1 MPNRIIK
8 ESTFTSDRIASL
20 TDFEF
25 RLWIGLITQADDA
38 GRGDARPAIIK
49 GRVFALRDRVTV
61 KDISSALCALAAAG
75 CVSLYTVGGKPYYEF
90 PSWTKHQRIRDCK
103 SRYPGPDEAN
113 DEIAQFT
120 QPAQQSAAICG
131 ELPQNAAL
139 IQSNPI
145 RIQSESESESEH
157 AQASAQVNAQDAFA
171 QFWNAYPN
179 HKDKKRAES
188 AFAKAIR
195 KVDLETMLAAIDA
208 QKRTDGWI
216 KENGRFI
223 PMPSTWLNGER
234 WNDDAKPSQKAYW
247 RTGRFAQTR
256 PEQPYEKDDLEMAER
271 LFAGKEQQ

>member
-75 CVSLYTVGGKPYYEF
+75 CVSLYMVGGKPYYEF

-103 SRYPGPDEAN
+103 SRYPGKDEAD
-113 DEIAQFT
+113 DEIAQFA
-120 QPAQQSAAICG
+120 QRAQQSAASCG

-145 RIQSESESESEH
+145 QSESKSESEYKH
-157 AQASAQVNAQDAFA
+157 AQASAHVNAQDAFA
-171 QFWNAYPN
+171 QFWDAYPN

-188 AFAKAIR
+188 AFAKAIQ
-195 KVDLETMLAAIDA
+195 KVDLEIMLTAIAA

-234 WNDDAKPSQKAYW
+234 WNDEAKPSKNW
-247 RTGRFAQTR
+247 RTGPYAQTR
-256 PEQPYEKDDLEMAER
+256 PEQTYEEDDLDMAER
-271 LFAGKEQQ
+271 MYAGKEQQ

>member
-103 SRYPGPDEAN
+103 SRYPGPDEA
-113 DEIAQFT
+113 DDGIAQFA

-139 IQSNPI
+139 IQSNP
-145 RIQSESESESEH
+145 IQSESESESEH

-234 WNDDAKPSQKAYW
+234 WNDDAKPDQKAYW

>member
-103 SRYPGPDEAN
+103 SRYPGPDES
-113 DEIAQFT
+113 DGEIAQIA
-120 QPAQQSAAICG
+120 QHAQQSAANCG
-131 ELPQNAAL
+131 EMPQNAAL

-145 RIQSESESESEH
+145 QSESESESESEH

-234 WNDDAKPSQKAYW
+234 WNDDAKPAQKAYW

>member
-103 SRYPGPDEAN
+103 SRYPGPDESD
-113 DEIAQFT
+113 DEIA

-145 RIQSESESESEH
+145 QSESESESESEH

-234 WNDDAKPSQKAYW
+234 WNDDAKPAQKAYW

>member
-1 MPNRIIK
+1 MLNNCSIQSKSNNP
-8 ESTFTSDRIASL
+8 
-20 TDFEF
+20 
-25 RLWIGLITQADDA
+25 
-38 GRGDARPAIIK
+38 
-49 GRVFALRDRVTV
+49 
-61 KDISSALCALAAAG
+61 
-75 CVSLYTVGGKPYYEF
+75 
-90 PSWTKHQRIRDCK
+90 TK
-103 SRYPGPDEAN
+103 
-113 DEIAQFT
+113 
-120 QPAQQSAAICG
+120 
-131 ELPQNAAL
+131 
-139 IQSNPI
+139 SNPI
-145 RIQSESESESEH
+145 QSESESEH

-223 PMPSTWLNGER
+223 PMPSTWLDGER
-234 WNDDAKPSQKAYW
+234 WNDDAKPAQKAYW

>member
-103 SRYPGPDEAN
+103 SRYPGPDEDD
-113 DEIAQFT
+113 DEIAQFA

-234 WNDDAKPSQKAYW
+234 WNDDAKPAQKAYW

-271 LFAGKEQQ
+271 LFAGKEKQ

>member
-103 SRYPGPDEAN
+103 SRYPGPDEDD
-113 DEIAQFT
+113 DEIAQFA
-120 QPAQQSAAICG
+120 QPTQQSAASCG

-234 WNDDAKPSQKAYW
+234 WNDDAKPAQKAYW

>member
-1 MPNRIIK
+1 MPNRVIK
-8 ESTFTSDRIASL
+8 ESIKRSPQIDAL
-20 TDFEF
+20 TWFEEVVF
-25 RLWIGLITQADDA
+25 YRLMVTADDY
-38 GRGDARPAIIK
+38 GCMDARPILLKNELFPTKENITKKSIEDAIRK
-49 GRVFALRDRVTV
+49 LVSVGLLYKYEANGMSYVF
-61 KDISSALCALAAAG
+61 
-75 CVSLYTVGGKPYYEF
+75 F
-90 PSWTKHQRIRDCK
+90 PTWEKHQRIRNKHRKYPPPPDDIGLTADCCQMTA
-103 SRYPGPDEAN
+103 D
-113 DEIAQFT
+113 
-120 QPAQQSAAICG
+120 C
-131 ELPQNAAL
+131 LPE
-139 IQSNPI
+139 SNPI
-145 RIQSESESESEH
+145 RIQSESESEH

-234 WNDDAKPSQKAYW
+234 WNDDAKPDQKAYW

>member
-103 SRYPGPDEAN
+103 SRYPGPDESD
-113 DEIAQFT
+113 DEIAQFA

-145 RIQSESESESEH
+145 QSEYESESESEH

-234 WNDDAKPSQKAYW
+234 WNDDAKPAQKAYW

>member
-1 MPNRIIK
+1 MPNRVIK
-8 ESTFTSDRIASL
+8 ESIKRSPQIDAL
-20 TDFEF
+20 TWFEEVVF
-25 RLWIGLITQADDA
+25 YRLMVTADDY
-38 GRGDARPAIIK
+38 GCMDARPILLKNELFPTKENITKKSIEDAIRK
-49 GRVFALRDRVTV
+49 LVSVGLLYKYEANGMPYVF
-61 KDISSALCALAAAG
+61 
-75 CVSLYTVGGKPYYEF
+75 F
-90 PSWTKHQRIRDCK
+90 PTWEKHQRIRNKHRKYPHPPDDIGLTANCCQMTADC
-103 SRYPGPDEAN
+103 
-113 DEIAQFT
+113 
-120 QPAQQSAAICG
+120 
-131 ELPQNAAL
+131 LPESE
-139 IQSNPI
+139 SNPI

-188 AFAKAIR
+188 AFANAIR

>member
-103 SRYPGPDEAN
+103 SRYPGPDEV
-113 DEIAQFT
+113 DGEIAQIA
-120 QPAQQSAAICG
+120 QPAQQSAANCG
-131 ELPQNAAL
+131 EMPHNAAL

-145 RIQSESESESEH
+145 QSESESESESEH

-234 WNDDAKPSQKAYW
+234 WNDDAKPAQKAYW

>member
-103 SRYPGPDEAN
+103 SRYPGPDEAD
-113 DEIAQFT
+113 DEIAQFA

-195 KVDLETMLAAIDA
+195 KVDLETMLSAIDA

-234 WNDDAKPSQKAYW
+234 WNDDAKPAQKAYW

>member
-103 SRYPGPDEAN
+103 SRYPGPVESDG
-113 DEIAQFT
+113 EIAQIA
-120 QPAQQSAAICG
+120 QSAQQSAASCG

-139 IQSNPI
+139 IQSNP
-145 RIQSESESESEH
+145 IQSESESESEH

-234 WNDDAKPSQKAYW
+234 WNDDAKPAQKAYW

-271 LFAGKEQQ
+271 LFAGKERQ

>member
-1 MPNRIIK
+1 M
-8 ESTFTSDRIASL
+8 
-20 TDFEF
+20 
-25 RLWIGLITQADDA
+25 
-38 GRGDARPAIIK
+38 
-49 GRVFALRDRVTV
+49 
-61 KDISSALCALAAAG
+61 
-75 CVSLYTVGGKPYYEF
+75 
-90 PSWTKHQRIRDCK
+90 
-103 SRYPGPDEAN
+103 
-113 DEIAQFT
+113 
-120 QPAQQSAAICG
+120 
-131 ELPQNAAL
+131 
-139 IQSNPI
+139 
-145 RIQSESESESEH
+145 
-157 AQASAQVNAQDAFA
+157 NAQDAFA

-234 WNDDAKPSQKAYW
+234 WNDDAKPAQKAYW